1 MKKKAS
7 KTRQSS
13 RLGLVERKREGDI
26 GWISAG

>member
-13 RLGLVERKREGDI
+13 RLGLVERKRDI
-26 GWISAG
+26 GWITAG